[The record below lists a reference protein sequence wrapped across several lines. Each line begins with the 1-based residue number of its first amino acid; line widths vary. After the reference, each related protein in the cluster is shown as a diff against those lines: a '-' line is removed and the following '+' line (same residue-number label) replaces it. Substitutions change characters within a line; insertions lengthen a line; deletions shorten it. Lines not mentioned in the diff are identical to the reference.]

1 MLEVED
7 LSVNYRGVSA
17 LEAISLSLLPGELVG
32 LIGPNGA
39 GKSTLIK
46 AILGLIPC
54 RGQVL
59 LYGTPL
65 GRQRRQ
71 VAYVPQRSQIDWD
84 YPVTVWNVVMMAH
97 TKSLGWCRRPGPTA
111 KRLTSEALDRVDM
124 LALKDRPIGQL
135 SGGQQQRV
143 FLARA
148 LAQQADLFLLDE
160 PFTGIDKKTEAIMVN
175 VFAELTA
182 QRKTLLVCS
191 HEWGEDLHRYDRLLL
206 LNRQLLAN
214 DRPHAVMT
222 LDNIQR
228 AFGTNAPIAQSRFTH
243 PRPMRLVS

>member
-1 MLEVED
+1 MLEVQN
-7 LSVNYRGVSA
+7 LSVNYRGISA
-17 LEAISLSLLPGELVG
+17 LDAVSLSLLPGELVG

-46 AILGLIPC
+46 AILGLTPC
-54 RGQVL
+54 QGRVL
-59 LYGTPL
+59 FCGSPL
-65 GRQRRQ
+65 RRQRRR
-71 VAYVPQRSQIDWD
+71 VAYVPQRSQIDWN

-97 TKSLGWCRRPGPTA
+97 TKSLGWGRRPGNPA
-111 KRLTSEALDRVDM
+111 RRLTSEALDRVDM

-148 LAQQADLFLLDE
+148 LAQQSDLFLLDE
-160 PFTGIDKKTEAIMVN
+160 PFTGIDKTTEAIMVGL
-175 VFAELTA
+175 FADLSA

-191 HEWGEDLHRYDRLLL
+191 HEWGDDLHRYDRLLL
-206 LNRQLLAN
+206 LNRKLLAN

-228 AFGTNAPIAQSRFTH
+228 AFGTNTQSRFNH
-243 PRPMRLVS
+243 PHPMRLVS